1 MECGP
6 ARIDHLLGEPVHLEL
21 VSVVAIDAF
30 SAPTR
35 WRAFYLNCGLRTLIV
50 GCICIALAPDC
61 GAYSVLSHEA
71 LVDALW
77 DTTLKPALLSR
88 YPDAT
93 PEQLKKAHG
102 YAYGGAIIQD
112 LGYYPHGSKQFS
124 DLTHYVRTGD
134 FILALLKESRGL
146 NDFAFA
152 LGALSHYVSDLD
164 GHRLATN
171 VGEPILYPRL
181 QRKYGNFITYEDNP
195 AGHLKTEFGFD
206 VLEVSKGNFAPG
218 AYHDFI
224 GFEVAQPLV
233 EKAFRD
239 IYGLEMS
246 DLFKDFP
253 RAVESFRRAVGNAIP
268 MATRVAWA
276 SKQKEIERAQPGINR
291 KRFIYIMK
299 RSSYERNWGKQ
310 YDRPTPR
317 DRTLA
322 LIVKLLPPIGPLRD
336 LKLKIPTPAV
346 EKLFMDS
353 FERSAKQFAE
363 KINQA
368 MNGSLILEPK
378 NYDVGVVTPAGSYR
392 LDDQAQ
398 CYWLALLA
406 AKDLSTV
413 TPAIRNELLSY
424 YNDLEAPIATKKDK
438 KKWRQLVAELQQLE
452 AHSAQLQTAGAT
464 SQ

>member
-1 MECGP
+1 LTHFP
-6 ARIDHLLGEPVHLEL
+6 HLLTG
-21 VSVVAIDAF
+21 
-30 SAPTR
+30 
-35 WRAFYLNCGLRTLIV
+35 RAFYLNRGLRILIG
-50 GCICIALAPDC
+50 GCICIALAAHC

-77 DTTLKPALLSR
+77 DTKLKPALLSR

-112 LGYYPHGSKQFS
+112 LGYYPHGNKQFS

-134 FILALLKESRGL
+134 FIVALLKQSRCL
-146 NDFAFA
+146 NDLAFS

-171 VGEPILYPRL
+171 IGEPILYPKL
-181 QRKYGNFITYEDNP
+181 QRKYGNVITYEDNP
-195 AGHLKTEFGFD
+195 AGHLKTEFSFD
-206 VLEVSKGNFAPG
+206 VLEVAKANFAPE

-224 GFEVAQPLV
+224 GFDVARPLV
-233 EKAFRD
+233 ERAFRD
-239 IYGLEMS
+239 TYGLEMS

-253 RAVESFRRAVGNAIP
+253 RAVESFRRAVSKTIP

-276 SKQKEIERAQPGINR
+276 AKHKEIERAQSGMTR
-291 KRFIYIMK
+291 KRFVYLMK

-310 YDRPTPR
+310 YDHPTPG

-322 LIVKLLPPIGPLRD
+322 LIVKLLPPIGPLRG

-363 KINQA
+363 KIDEA
-368 MNGSLILEPK
+368 RNGSLALEPR
-378 NYDVGVVTPAGSYR
+378 NYDVGIITPAGSYR

-398 CYWLALLA
+398 CYWLTLLA
-406 AKDLSTV
+406 AKNLTTV
-413 TPAIRNELLSY
+413 TPAIRRELLSY

-438 KKWRQLVAELQQLE
+438 KKWRQLVAELQQLQ
-452 AHSAQLQTAGAT
+452 AHSARLQTADAT
-464 SQ
+464 YAQQ